1 MAIPTADGDLLERF
15 AKDHDGDAFAEL
27 VRRHGPMVLG
37 VCRGVLRHEQDAED
51 AFQATF
57 LVLARKAASIRNR
70 ESLAGFLHQVAYHAA
85 VDAREKVVRRRIRE
99 HGSPETCA
107 PAPTLDMTIH
117 DLQRAVHEELRRLP
131 ENYRLPLVLCYLEG
145 YSHEEAARQLGWTR
159 GALRGRLDRGR
170 EALRRQLQ
178 NRGLA
183 PAATLCVAELI
194 LRPAPASAV
203 DVLVNL
209 SSAKAAALTAA
220 MRRVLWAS
228 RIKICIGMLMAAAL
242 CAGVAALSRSASAAK
257 EANEEG
263 TAAPGQQG
271 IPDKAATDAAQ
282 TLAFLGRVLDPT
294 GKPSAGAK
302 IHLFYY
308 ATHKVPMPVRAISD
322 SEGRFHFTATRKEFD
337 TSYSADPWNRAS
349 PVAVMDG
356 FGLGLPRFDADT
368 PSYDKEVT
376 LQLARDDMP
385 LNGRIL
391 DLQGK
396 PVVGATVRVR
406 GIRVPRSGEL
416 ASFLDALQ
424 GQKEGFNVHSGLLTG
439 FFDPYYG
446 LNWDS
451 LFARVITNA
460 EGRFQINGIGR
471 ERIAD
476 LLFEGNGIETKY
488 VYALT
493 RATPRIDVPSHKKQA
508 WNPLMTHYG
517 ANFDHVAAPSR
528 PIAGVV
534 RDKDTDKA
542 IAGVRLQNAMLAG
555 GIVDQR
561 LVMQSVTDKEGRYRI
576 HGMPCGQGNSL
587 EVTPPADQ
595 PYLMMYQP
603 VVDAPGLQAVKVD
616 VALKRGIW
624 IDVRVTDKRTGKAV
638 PSSAEYNVFSDNPHL
653 KELPGFTNRMHQ
665 DTHSEAGR
673 FRLVGLPGRG
683 LVSVWAANDHYL
695 LGAGADKIKEL
706 QRGLI
711 PGTTPRIVSARHT
724 HGIVEVNPA
733 ADAEQVSVEVV
744 LDPGRAIK
752 GQVLGPDGKPLAGV
766 LISGLD
772 EYTHWGHK
780 QWGNGP
786 SKTADFTMTG
796 LASGR
801 TRLLQFAQLDK
812 KLAGSLLVDGDAK
825 GPLRVTLV
833 PAGSLSGRVITRQ
846 GKPAVGGLINAS
858 RVESTVPD
866 GVIPVANDEGSLP
879 RPPRSDKD
887 GRFRIDGLAP
897 GLKYHLL
904 YEAGGYLL
912 RIIGPLGADLTV
924 KAGETKDVGDL
935 LVEPMQ

>member
-1 MAIPTADGDLLERF
+1 
-15 AKDHDGDAFAEL
+15 
-27 VRRHGPMVLG
+27 
-37 VCRGVLRHEQDAED
+37 
-51 AFQATF
+51 
-57 LVLARKAASIRNR
+57 
-70 ESLAGFLHQVAYHAA
+70 
-85 VDAREKVVRRRIRE
+85 
-99 HGSPETCA
+99 
-107 PAPTLDMTIH
+107 
-117 DLQRAVHEELRRLP
+117 
-131 ENYRLPLVLCYLEG
+131 
-145 YSHEEAARQLGWTR
+145 
-159 GALRGRLDRGR
+159 
-170 EALRRQLQ
+170 
-178 NRGLA
+178 
-183 PAATLCVAELI
+183 LCVAELI

-203 DVLVNL
+203 DALMIL
-209 SSAKAAALTAA
+209 SSAKAAALAQGMT
-220 MRRVLWAS
+220 RVLWAS
-228 RIKICIGMLMAAAL
+228 RIKLVTAMLVASVL
-242 CAGVAALSRSASAAK
+242 YAGVVLVSRSASAAK
-257 EANEEG
+257 EPHEEG

-271 IPDKAATDAAQ
+271 IPDKAATDAVQ
-282 TLAFLGRVLDPT
+282 TLAFRGRVLDPN
-294 GKPSAGAK
+294 GKPAAAAK
-302 IHLFYY
+302 IQLFYY
-308 ATHKVPMPVRAISD
+308 ATRKVPMPVRATSD
-322 SEGRFHFTATRKEFD
+322 SEGRFHFTATQKEFD

-356 FGLGLPRFDADT
+356 FGLGLPRFDSDT

-385 LNGRIL
+385 LRGRIL

-396 PVVGATVRVR
+396 PVAGATVRVR

-424 GQKEGFNVHSGLLTG
+424 GQKEGFNVHSGLLAG
-439 FFDPYYG
+439 LFDRYYSLDFDG
-446 LNWDS
+446 
-451 LFARVITNA
+451 LFAPVVSNS
-460 EGRFQINGIGR
+460 EGHFQLKGIGR

-488 VYALT
+488 AYALT
-493 RATPRIDVPSHKKQA
+493 RATPRIDVPAHKKQT

-517 ANFDHVAAPSR
+517 ATFDHVAAPSK

-534 RDKDTDKA
+534 RDRDSGKP
-542 IAGVRLQNAMLAG
+542 IAGVRLQNSTLAG

-561 LVMQSVTDKEGRYRI
+561 VVMQSVTDKDGRFRI

-595 PYLMMYQP
+595 PYHMMFQP
-603 VVDAPGLQAVKVD
+603 VVTTPGLQQVVVD
-616 VALKRGIW
+616 VALKRGVW
-624 IDVRVTDKRTGKAV
+624 IDVRVTDNLTGKAV
-638 PSSAEYNVFSDNPHL
+638 PSTAEYNVFSDNPYL
-653 KELPGFTNRMHQ
+653 KDLPGFTNRMHHDNQ
-665 DTHSEAGR
+665 AKDGR
-673 FRLVGLPGRG
+673 FRLLGLPGRG
-683 LVSVWAANDHYL
+683 LVSVWAADDHYV

-772 EYTHWGHK
+772 EYTHWRHK

-801 TRLLQFAQLDK
+801 RRLLQFAHLDR

-858 RVESTVPD
+858 RVESTLPD
-866 GVIPVANDEGSLP
+866 GVIPVADDEGSLP
-879 RPPRSDKD
+879 RPPRTDKD
-887 GRFRIDGLAP
+887 GKFRIDGLAP

-912 RIIGPLGADLTV
+912 RIIGPLGSDLKV
-924 KAGETKDVGDL
+924 KAGETKDMGDL
-935 LVEPMQ
+935 VVEPMQ